1 MIPKIKSILYVS
13 DIEDGSRPAFRMAV
27 SLAKQYQANVTFLH
41 VIVPMPDSVRVTL
54 QNTLSVET
62 YAKLQSDGISKLK
75 EIIGQRIDAFCSS
88 ELQDLDWAPKFET
101 LLVEGAIHRSIIEA
115 AERLGADMIVM
126 GTRTHSATKQF
137 FMGSTANQ
145 VMRHSDVP
153 VLVVPLS

>member
-1 MIPKIKSILYVS
+1 
-13 DIEDGSRPAFRMAV
+13 
-27 SLAKQYQANVTFLH
+27 
-41 VIVPMPDSVRVTL
+41 MPDSVRVTL

-62 YAKLQSDGISKLK
+62 YSKLQSDGVSKLK
-75 EIIGQRIDAFCSS
+75 EIIGKRIDAFCSS
-88 ELQDLDWAPKFET
+88 ELENLDGAPKFET
-101 LLVEGAIHRSIIEA
+101 LLAEGPIHREIIDA
-115 AERLGADMIVM
+115 AERLGVDMIVM